1 MRDQQPPH
9 LISNTYM
16 KLLTTIA
23 AVLIS
28 ISAFS
33 QDYVEYDNGT
43 FTQNGEEISIDR
55 VGELMKQYRVPFYR
69 SRLNGVKKQI
79 RNCENKFRRIGMLS
93 LSIIETPILA
103 LGTGLFGFITLWALS
118 DGEMG
123 GAVASGF
130 VTVGCAAGT
139 ASFTHL
145 AYVHSTKGRC
155 QNKVDK
161 LCEKL
166 VDKINQ
172 AIVPGGQSSQPSN
185 TYIHES
191 FK

>member
-1 MRDQQPPH
+1 MR
-9 LISNTYM
+9 
-16 KLLTTIA
+16 LLTTIA
-23 AVLIS
+23 ALLIS

-33 QDYVEYDNGT
+33 QDYVEYNEGV
-43 FTQNGEEISIDR
+43 FLRYGEEISLDK
-55 VGELMKQYRVPFYR
+55 VEHLMNQYQVPFYR
-69 SRLNGVKKQI
+69 GRLNGVKKQI

-123 GAVASGF
+123 GAVTSGF

-166 VDKINQ
+166 VDKINK
-172 AIVPGGQSSQPSN
+172 AIVRAGPTAQPSN
-185 TYIHES
+185 Q
-191 FK
+191 